1 MGKRARRRGEAGE
14 DLASSAS
21 AADAPEQEPSEDGA
35 EPASA
40 QKGGAPQGD
49 IRLRQAMDYVEE
61 ADHLLALFRWT
72 LLTGEMPRP
81 EDWLPREDWPH
92 PDQVGHVFGSWNRF
106 IEYSGLR
113 DAPPLLRKRAQDER
127 EARLEGRGRQ
137 LEREEKRAADMRRQ
151 LDVARRK
158 RDEAEALR
166 DEQAR
171 QVTELER
178 RVGAAER
185 RAETAEQSLAERRE
199 AAERAVA
206 ETASDDGPGDDWL
219 RAHEATLA
227 ELEQVRAHRDEL
239 LREKEALEAEAARQ
253 RQAIGELSAALGGGA
268 GAADSEPEA
277 AATEEPASVLE
288 AVRTARETLPHLVFT
303 ESAEESAADSPFRRP
318 QEILDTLR
326 KLDRL
331 GELYADPDGFGSS
344 LLQAA
349 QEQGL
354 QWRTGVSEL
363 ARNRWPNAY
372 NVTYDGHTLD
382 LGPHI
387 AIGSGS
393 GAGFVARIYLHVAD
407 GSGGVPRG
415 LYIGHVGRHLPDTTT

>member
-14 DLASSAS
+14 DVASSPA
-21 AADAPEQEPSEDGA
+21 AADTPEQEPGEDGA
-35 EPASA
+35 APAPAPA

-127 EARLEGRGRQ
+127 ESRLEGRDRQ

-166 DEQAR
+166 DEQD
-171 QVTELER
+171 R
-178 RVGAAER
+178 RVAGLEQRLAAADK
-185 RAETAEQSLAERRE
+185 RAEEATASLAERRASAE
-199 AAERAVA
+199 QQAASGGAV
-206 ETASDDGPGDDWL
+206 DDDWL

-227 ELEQVRAHRDEL
+227 ELEQV
-239 LREKEALEAEAARQ
+239 
-253 RQAIGELSAALGGGA
+253 
-268 GAADSEPEA
+268 
-277 AATEEPASVLE
+277 
-288 AVRTARETLPHLVFT
+288 
-303 ESAEESAADSPFRRP
+303 
-318 QEILDTLR
+318 
-326 KLDRL
+326 
-331 GELYADPDGFGSS
+331 
-344 LLQAA
+344 
-349 QEQGL
+349 
-354 QWRTGVSEL
+354 
-363 ARNRWPNAY
+363 
-372 NVTYDGHTLD
+372 
-382 LGPHI
+382 
-387 AIGSGS
+387 
-393 GAGFVARIYLHVAD
+393 
-407 GSGGVPRG
+407 
-415 LYIGHVGRHLPDTTT
+415 